1 MGVKNGIK
9 MCISASLG
17 SMLFQTLILVEF
29 YYIFYE
35 INDEKR
41 VDFLVFLILFFV
53 LFLMLETL
61 KTSVLP
67 R

>member
-1 MGVKNGIK
+1 
-9 MCISASLG
+9 
-17 SMLFQTLILVEF
+17 MLFHTLILVEF
-29 YYIFYE
+29 YYIFYK

-41 VDFLVFLILFFV
+41 VDFLVFFILFFV

-61 KTSVLP
+61 KTSVFP